1 MRILNISFWTQ
12 EQDVEK
18 FFDQWTLVPGSVKF
32 KLDLRTGVKIGECA
46 VVFDDIN
53 DVVKNDVDVGVSD
66 VTNGALLAT
75 FRSNRDDLK
84 ADVIFGF
91 CKY

>member
-1 MRILNISFWTQ
+1 MVFKVSFWFELVVRVAPSYKKLVVTQQSALRILNISFWTQ

-32 KLDLRTGVKIGECA
+32 KLDIRTGVKIGECA

-53 DVVKNDVDVGVSD
+53 DMEQ
-66 VTNGALLAT
+66 AL
-75 FRSNRDDLK
+75 SK
-84 ADVIFGF
+84 
-91 CKY
+91 K